1 MADANTDR
9 PLDLGSL
16 RAAVQALSN
25 ALDVVYAR
33 DNALKVAAGAAPL
46 LAQARIPLG
55 AIEACNHSTALT
67 PAPSFLRGSSAKAWS
82 T

>member
-46 LAQARIPLG
+46 LAHARILLG
-55 AIEACNHSTALT
+55 AIEARNH
-67 PAPSFLRGSSAKAWS
+67 G
-82 T
+82 